1 MMGKIKKVYIASP
14 LFNPPERE
22 ENSEI
27 DEAIRK
33 EGFETFLPQRDG
45 FLYVELV
52 KTVENREKCRREDAE
67 KIALRLITHLDIY
80 QVCEGT
86 DALVL
91 NMNGRVPDEGAV
103 SEAAMAFAVGHP
115 VVIYKNDARS
125 LVGGKD
131 NPLVAGLSGCEIVNT
146 VEGIPA
152 ALKKLEDKP
161 FRRRSDYS
169 EMMGVA
175 RELFR
180 DYDPKN
186 KNLDALIDSGKNHFI
201 VDGGKQQRGTKQ
213 KRVFIVCPVR
223 GIEEEGKQFLQD
235 YVSKLESQGHSV
247 HYPPRDTKQDDPV
260 GLRICSDNREAI
272 EKSDEVHVYWSGKSE
287 GTKFDLGMAFSEGK
301 PVVLIN
307 RDKVESTPYKSFQN
321 VLLELDSKYREKT
334 EVSKNGKNR

>member
-1 MMGKIKKVYIASP
+1 MGRIKKVYIASP

-27 DEAIRK
+27 DEALRK

-52 KTVENREKCRREDAE
+52 KAVEEKQQGCKREDAE
-67 KIALRLITHLDIY
+67 KIALSIITHLDIY
-80 QVCEGT
+80 QVCEGS

-125 LVGGKD
+125 LVGGRD
-131 NPLVAGLSGCEIVNT
+131 NPLVTGLSGCEVVNT
-146 VEGIPA
+146 IEGIPA
-152 ALKKLEDKP
+152 ALKKLEEKYSGK
-161 FRRRSDYS
+161 RSAYS

-186 KNLDALIDSGKNHFI
+186 KNMDALVELGKKHF
-201 VDGGKQQRGTKQ
+201 VDAGNKHDAQ
-213 KRVFIVCPVR
+213 KRR
-223 GIEEEGKQFLQD
+223 
-235 YVSKLESQGHSV
+235 
-247 HYPPRDTKQDDPV
+247 
-260 GLRICSDNREAI
+260 
-272 EKSDEVHVYWSGKSE
+272 
-287 GTKFDLGMAFSEGK
+287 
-301 PVVLIN
+301 
-307 RDKVESTPYKSFQN
+307 
-321 VLLELDSKYREKT
+321 
-334 EVSKNGKNR
+334 